1 MKRAVLIV
9 SFGSSNLEAYKQI
22 EAFIKNIKASINKE
36 LFVQCVFT
44 SNILIKRM
52 KEKNNI
58 DILNI
63 KEALDNLFKDEYDEV
78 ILQPLHMIDGKDC
91 DSLRSI
97 LEENRGRFNN
107 IKLNPTLLINKGKN
121 TSESASNIASAIKNS
136 IDKNKNV
143 VLVGHGSNR
152 CSDNCCYTSISVN
165 ECCGTN
171 GSVCNDDCYKEIE
184 KSLENIGYNRI
195 IIGTLEGS
203 RTREVV
209 LKELKEKEI
218 NQVVIMPLLVLPGN
232 HIIKDIKGD
241 NSWESLF
248 NENNIKTEVILKSLL
263 EYDDIQKIYI
273 DMISEALKVT
283 I

>member
-1 MKRAVLIV
+1 
-9 SFGSSNLEAYKQI
+9 
-22 EAFIKNIKASINKE
+22 
-36 LFVQCVFT
+36 
-44 SNILIKRM
+44 M

-58 DILNI
+58 EILNI
-63 KEALDNLFKDEYDEV
+63 KEALDNLFNNDYEEV

-91 DSLRSI
+91 DSLRNI

-121 TSESASNIASAIKNS
+121 TSESASNIANAIKNN
-136 IDKNKNV
+136 IDKDKSV

-152 CSDNCCYTSISVN
+152 CSDNCCYTSININ
-165 ECCGTN
+165 ECCGTD
-171 GSVCNDDCYKEIE
+171 GSVCNDDCYQEIE
-184 KSLENIGYNRI
+184 KSLARIGYNKI

-218 NQVVIMPLLVLPGN
+218 DKVIIMPLLVLPGN
-232 HIIKDIKGD
+232 HILKDIRGD

-263 EYDDIQKIYI
+263 EYEDIQKLYI
-273 DMISEALKVT
+273 DMISEALFNL
-283 I
+283 